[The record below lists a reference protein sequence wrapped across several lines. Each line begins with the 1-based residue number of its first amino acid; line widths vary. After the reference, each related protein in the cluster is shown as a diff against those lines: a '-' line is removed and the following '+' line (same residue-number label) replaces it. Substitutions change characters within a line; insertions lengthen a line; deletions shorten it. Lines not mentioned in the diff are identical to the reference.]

1 MSEKRGRLAGKV
13 AIVTGGNSGIGAAT
27 VELFVAEGARVV
39 IAARGEELG
48 QALADRLGENALFV
62 RADVAVEADVAA
74 LFDATMAKW
83 GRVDALFNNAGIG
96 QAYISPEE
104 FTIEDFD
111 RIMMTN
117 LGSCFLGLKYAAP
130 IMKKQGSGSII
141 NNGST
146 AGVTTDG
153 SGPLYAASKAAVIQM
168 TKVWAT
174 QLAEFAVRVNCISP
188 GSIVTPIFWGGYQTQ
203 SAEENELR
211 TQRLSKYFEEALPLN
226 RAGAPEDIAYGAL
239 YLASDESRHTTGHN
253 LMIDAGNTVRM
264 AASSDLIEK
273 RRVRNEH
280 IRAE

>member
-13 AIVTGGNSGIGAAT
+13 AIVTGGNSGIGAGT

-62 RADVAVEADVAA
+62 RADLAVEADVAA

-96 QAYISPEE
+96 QAYVSPEE

-130 IMKKQGSGSII
+130 IMKKQGGGSII

-146 AGVTTDG
+146 AGVITDG
-153 SGPLYAASKAAVIQM
+153 SGPLYAASKAPVIQM

-188 GSIVTPIFWGGYQTQ
+188 GSIATPIFWGDTRR
-203 SAEENELR
+203 NRPKR
-211 TQRLSKYFEEALPLN
+211 TNSGPSGSPSTSKSLCRSTGQGRRRTLPTARSTW
-226 RAGAPEDIAYGAL
+226 RA
-239 YLASDESRHTTGHN
+239 T
-253 LMIDAGNTVRM
+253 
-264 AASSDLIEK
+264 
-273 RRVRNEH
+273 RVATPPAT
-280 IRAE
+280 I